1 MLFQVFVGIV
11 PGIVVYYNAVIIIC
25 DVAERG
31 KTMHDRPEQQPFFTP
46 QACNIPF
53 YSMQEVKQFLFF
65 LCAKD
70 SASLQNFFANS

>member
-1 MLFQVFVGIV
+1 
-11 PGIVVYYNAVIIIC
+11 
-25 DVAERG
+25 
-31 KTMHDRPEQQPFFTP
+31 MHDRPEQQPFFTP